1 MLETIKPELCE
12 MRTVWKN
19 HESADYYIYIYPN
32 ANRNCSIFVVQ
43 LNQSKANCE
52 KLGAGQLKQQR
63 KQ

>member
-52 KLGAGQLKQQR
+52 KLGAG
-63 KQ
+63 